1 MANPSLV
8 PDLVRHRLI
17 IDHRDIVVLF
27 LCLYSELFGKIPGH
41 YYVALILGGVFWGI
55 FGIQEYFVPQKSIFD
70 LFGKILPAR
79 MVTVKIIILGI

>member
-41 YYVALILGGVFWGI
+41 YYVALLSATLSIMGAVKNSGVFFRG
-55 FGIQEYFVPQKSIFD
+55 EED
-70 LFGKILPAR
+70 LLR
-79 MVTVKIIILGI
+79 